1 MGSGCGFSSSIQ
13 AISAILGGSIRE
25 EESMLPERH
34 VMHGRLV
41 RAARVLLGW
50 NQEQLAGAAGVSVGT
65 IRDLENGRS
74 SPRGRCV
81 SAIRQALERGGI
93 RFIDATHEHGQG
105 VRYERPGSAARE
117 GHEF

>member
-1 MGSGCGFSSSIQ
+1 
-13 AISAILGGSIRE
+13 
-25 EESMLPERH
+25 MLPESH

-74 SPRGRCV
+74 SPRGRCAR
-81 SAIRQALERGGI
+81 AIRRALEHGGV
-93 RFIDATHEHGQG
+93 RFIDATPEQGQG
-105 VRYERPGSAARE
+105 VRYERPVSAARE
-117 GHEF
+117 APEC